1 MDLGR
6 MPGIER
12 AAARSALLRS
22 NDPLFRSETLKS
34 LARPRGVEPLTP
46 RSVVWCSE
54 FDGVGPI
61 AIEYAKPQRIHGVPG
76 EHLIPRYD
84 PLRYNLLPIASGV
97 WRATVWPHKGL

>member
-46 RSVVWCSE
+46 RSVVWHLEFSHGSE
-54 FDGVGPI
+54 PI
-61 AIEYAKPQRIHGVPG
+61 HNIPYFLLFWLS
-76 EHLIPRYD
+76 HLSLNYSKFRRCD
-84 PLRYNLLPIASGV
+84 C
-97 WRATVWPHKGL
+97 